1 MKVVKIGIAKE
12 KFYAAKK
19 PVKVRYVNADHIA
32 ISKLVKTEATLYI
45 TNKYLIGYLNKNIKL
60 LVLIMPKMSGYGYL
74 KLKIKSGNYC
84 PSV

>member
-1 MKVVKIGIAKE
+1 MLQ
-12 KFYAAKK
+12 KK

-84 PSV
+84 PLV